1 MLKVYN
7 QIEGLFPSIPKDL
20 NLQGQR
26 QALGL
31 LMEQQQL
38 KSEVEGKNE
47 NLVKAQLERIKQI
60 DTQLGELVE
69 KGVQEQDLARQAEA
83 SIPEFGKTQSQD
95 KTESKDDSVSKQ
107 EAEDIKQNLEKVHK
121 KPL

>member
-1 MLKVYN
+1 MLNKPQYKKFFVTNLKQRVADPKDPLTQKDADEMLKVYN

-26 QALGL
+26 EALGL

-47 NLVKAQLERIKQI
+47 NLVKAQL
-60 DTQLGELVE
+60 
-69 KGVQEQDLARQAEA
+69 
-83 SIPEFGKTQSQD
+83 
-95 KTESKDDSVSKQ
+95 
-107 EAEDIKQNLEKVHK
+107 
-121 KPL
+121 